1 MIYLESFL
9 KNEVI
14 SLEDEYNA
22 GPIKSVT
29 LKTKWHKLS
38 ERDKC
43 EMAPIDM
50 VICFLLLCSWLGEEK
65 EKAVLKLLL
74 VGQEHWFKNF
84 PNISQREFGTLKM
97 GMSNDSHFRVYN
109 SI

>member
-43 EMAPIDM
+43 EMAPIDAFF
-50 VICFLLLCSWLGEEK
+50 CCAPG
-65 EKAVLKLLL
+65 
-74 VGQEHWFKNF
+74 
-84 PNISQREFGTLKM
+84 
-97 GMSNDSHFRVYN
+97 
-109 SI
+109 